1 MNKPKK
7 DNSAKQKQPIPIAI
21 INTNLPALSSFT
33 YNKSD
38 EEVEKF
44 IKTFIITKK

>member
-7 DNSAKQKQPIPIAI
+7 DSGNKKQPIPVAMVS
-21 INTNLPALSSFT
+21 TNLPALSSFT
-33 YNKSD
+33 YDKSD